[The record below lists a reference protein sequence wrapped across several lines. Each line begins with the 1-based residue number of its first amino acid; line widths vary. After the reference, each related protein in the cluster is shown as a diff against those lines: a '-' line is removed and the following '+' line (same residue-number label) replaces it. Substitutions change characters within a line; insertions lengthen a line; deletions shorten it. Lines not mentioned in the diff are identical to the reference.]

1 MKKQLFTLILAIS
14 ASFAFSQSVPNGGF
28 ENWTITNYAVPQF
41 YQSSSFNSVQSSGS
55 AIAPYNAVQTTD
67 SYHGT
72 YAIQLTTA
80 TAVGGGSP
88 VFAYVSNGQPSSGT
102 TPPKGGIPYTQQAT
116 GIRFYYKSNIMAGD
130 TALVLV
136 QFKKAYSLIG
146 SYLFKISSTKS
157 TYTLFSSAFSPALPM
172 APDSV
177 MFAGVSSN
185 VFAGTSIIGNMLQLD
200 SVSFTG
206 VSSQPVNFN
215 GDFELWNPTV
225 NYNLAGW
232 KLSDLCKQTT
242 DAYSGSY
249 ALELITNHDPN
260 NGGNVYMAQATTGNH
275 NYGSGGYPFTQQ
287 NDTLVFYYK
296 YVPASG
302 SNDTA
307 TLSTDVK
314 KAGAGVGGMLV
325 NLLPA
330 ASYTMV
336 KTPLISSSVPDSLII
351 SIQSSKSYPVAT
363 NKIGSDLK
371 IDNMYL
377 MSSPLGIKIAE
388 INNAISVQPNPSNG
402 VFNISVQGF
411 TAAKMEKIEI
421 YDLTGKLV
429 ETKAYSAGTSS
440 ETFDLSK
447 LNAGTYNVNIISN
460 GSLVSKKVVVV
471 H

>member
-1 MKKQLFTLILAIS
+1 MKKQLLTLVSAIS
-14 ASFAFSQSVPNGGF
+14 VSLALGQTIPNGGF
-28 ENWTITNYAVPQF
+28 ENWTVSNYAVPQF
-41 YQSSSFNSVQSSGS
+41 YQTSSFSQVQSNNN

-80 TAVGGGSP
+80 SVGGNGI
-88 VFAYVSNGQPSSGT
+88 FAYVANGQPSSGT
-102 TPPKGGIPYTQQAT
+102 SAPRGGIPYTQQAT
-116 GIRFYYKSNIMAGD
+116 GIRFYYKSTIMSGD

-136 QFKKAYSLIG
+136 QFKKSTSLIG
-146 SYLFKISSTKS
+146 SYFFKISSTKS

-177 MFAGVSSN
+177 MFAAVSSN

-215 GDFELWNPTV
+215 GDFELWNPMV

-232 KLSDLCKQTT
+232 GLSDLGKQTT
-242 DAYSGSY
+242 DAFSGSY
-249 ALELITNHDPN
+249 ALELITNYDPY
-260 NGGNVYMAQATTGNH
+260 NGGNPYMAKAQTGTPNNH
-275 NYGSGGYPFTQQ
+275 YGGYPYTNQ

-296 YVPASG
+296 YAPASG

-307 TLSTDVK
+307 NLSANIK
-314 KAGAGVGGMLV
+314 KSGSGIGGMSV
-325 NLLPA
+325 NLPPA
-330 ASYTMV
+330 ASYTRV
-336 KTPLISSSVPDSLII
+336 KVPLQVASVPDSLEID
-351 SIQSSKSYPVAT
+351 IQSSKNYPVAV

-402 VFNISVQGF
+402 VFNISITGSTPV
-411 TAAKMEKIEI
+411 KMEKIEI
-421 YDLTGKLV
+421 YDINGKLV
-429 ETKAYSAGTSS
+429 ETKAYSAGTLS
-440 ETFDLSK
+440 EAFDLSK

-460 GSLVSKKVVVV
+460 GSLISKKVVVA